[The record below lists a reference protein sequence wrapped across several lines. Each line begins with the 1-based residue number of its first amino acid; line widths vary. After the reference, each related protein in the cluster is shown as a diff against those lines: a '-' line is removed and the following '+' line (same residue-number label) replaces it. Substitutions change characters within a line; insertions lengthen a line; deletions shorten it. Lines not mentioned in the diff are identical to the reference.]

1 MHPLIYEKGRRW
13 PIVFSGYAFMP
24 HIHEWFLLHILSLF
38 MFLYP
43 GPLSLPSQEVD
54 CHGNVVQ
61 ERVEQAMEE
70 IKDRLAFL
78 EKRGRAEVRE
88 KPCLFPCIVI
98 SAVFFFCSQW
108 WKRLYTR

>member
-1 MHPLIYEKGRRW
+1 
-13 PIVFSGYAFMP
+13 MP

-38 MFLYP
+38 LFLYP

-88 KPCLFPCIVI
+88 KLKAMSPCNCDLNCFI
-98 SAVFFFCSQW
+98 SVVSGGTISLPPISLCTVQLNA
-108 WKRLYTR
+108 LLLLL